1 MSAVLFLCIL
11 NIWTILVSLFF
22 LSFTRSEYEISF
34 VKIEST
40 RVIKKIY
47 ARSKDRPLLCRSKRR
62 DYTIILYNNTNFT
75 TTSIG
80 GRFRAISQS
89 PARC

>member
-40 RVIKKIY
+40 RVIKRHMLGQKIDLY
-47 ARSKDRPLLCRSKRR
+47 CVEVKEE
-62 DYTIILYNNTNFT
+62 TIL
-75 TTSIG
+75 
-80 GRFRAISQS
+80 
-89 PARC
+89 